1 VTVTFLPAGPESSTR
16 VAYGVSR
23 KVGNAV
29 IRNRTRRRL
38 RAVMQHLDASPDGL
52 RPGTYLVTTRPD
64 VVDVDYDRLAE
75 LVASACAES
84 SGPPAG
90 TSAR

>member
-1 VTVTFLPAGPESSTR
+1 MTVTFLPAGPDLPSAR

-29 IRNRTRRRL
+29 VRNRARRRL
-38 RAVMQHLDASPDGL
+38 RSVMQQIDASPGGL

-64 VVDVDYDRLAE
+64 VVDVAYERLTE

-84 SGPPAG
+84 SQPP
-90 TSAR
+90 REPVR